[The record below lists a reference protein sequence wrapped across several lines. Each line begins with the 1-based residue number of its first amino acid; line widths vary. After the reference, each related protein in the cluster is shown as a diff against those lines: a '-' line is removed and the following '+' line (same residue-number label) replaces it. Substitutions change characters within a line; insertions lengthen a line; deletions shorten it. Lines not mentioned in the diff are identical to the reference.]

1 MKTYFDQKLFV
12 LKDMVSTTQE
22 TEATSTGVE
31 KLEAIVIEEITDTS
45 ERQISEVVYLG
56 QGVEADEALS
66 SRVGRIRLFFIE
78 FIGVGEFLCFRVC

>member
-31 KLEAIVIEEITDTS
+31 KLEAIAIEEIIDT
-45 ERQISEVVYLG
+45 
-56 QGVEADEALS
+56 
-66 SRVGRIRLFFIE
+66 
-78 FIGVGEFLCFRVC
+78 